1 MQKTYDIDIQAALF
15 YKEINGQVS
24 KVHGVGKKFMASY
37 QYGLKMYL
45 YTWPLNELIFS
56 CHANIMLV
64 FSVFY

>member
-37 QYGLKMYL
+37 QYG
-45 YTWPLNELIFS
+45 
-56 CHANIMLV
+56 
-64 FSVFY
+64 